1 MKNLVAVLFAMLSLN
16 AFSQIPDYVPS
27 YGLAG
32 WWEFDGGFDD
42 RSGNGNHGIAEGNS
56 PPVLGADRHGDDDS
70 ALFLTG
76 GGFLNCG
83 DDNSLRATSEL
94 SVSFWFFAQEGANNS
109 NNAYHI
115 LLNKEGEYE
124 FGFQSGT
131 LYYAIDN
138 SSPNWNW
145 QTIAQ
150 NVPSDTWQHFAF
162 TYDGSSIE
170 CFMNGIPVYSLS
182 ANGSIQDHHPDADAL
197 WLGNRPLTDIPF
209 VGALDEVGVW
219 TTALSAFEVLGLF
232 ENQVPVGGCTEPTS
246 CNYDASADWDDGQC
260 IPAGCEDEYACNYD
274 ATAGCDDGSCD
285 YSCCPGP
292 GCCGAGTTW
301 NWTTTECDVTNPS
314 DSNFDGCVQLS
325 DLLDLLSAY
334 GSCAWQCGDP
344 VSYQGYDYKT
354 VQIGEQCWFAENA
367 RYLPQVS
374 PAETGSE
381 DDGLPH
387 AYVYGNESSDV
398 TEAKANENYSLFG
411 ALYNY
416 IALSSWQIC
425 PNGWHMANDMD
436 FVTLEQFAGMSNE
449 QVQLEGGTWRGTNEG
464 SRLKSLDDNDIWWYS
479 GGGSG
484 IDGGGSDEFGFK
496 ALPGGARTT
505 TPPGPYRSI
514 HTNFNIWTPPY
525 ARSLAANE
533 FTIWR
538 RALGDNVVEEDACS
552 VRCIKDA
559 E

>member
-1 MKNLVAVLFAMLSLN
+1 MKNLAAVLFALLSLN
-16 AFSQIPDYVPS
+16 ALSQIPDYVPTE
-27 YGLAG
+27 GLAG

-42 RSGNGNHGIAEGNS
+42 HSGNGNHGIAEGSS
-56 PPVLGADRHGDDDS
+56 PPILGADRHGDDAS

-76 GGFLNCG
+76 GGILNCG

-94 SVSFWFFAQEGANNS
+94 SVSFWFLAQEGANNS

-131 LYYAIDN
+131 LFYAIDN

-150 NVPSDTWQHFAF
+150 NVPSDTWQHFAL

-170 CFMNGIPVYSLS
+170 CFMNGTPVYSLS

-197 WLGNRPLTDIPF
+197 WLGNRPITDIPF
-209 VGALDEVGVW
+209 VGALDDVGIW

-232 ENQVPVGGCTEPTS
+232 ENQAPVGGCTEPTS
-246 CNYDASADWDDGQC
+246 CNYDDSANWDDGSC

-301 NWTTTECDVTNPS
+301 NWTTSECDVTNPS

-334 GSCAWQCGDP
+334 GTCAWQCGDL
-344 VSYQGYDYKT
+344 VSHQGYDYET

-367 RYLPQVS
+367 RYLPSVS
-374 PAETGSE
+374 PPEVGSVTE
-381 DDGLPH
+381 PH
-387 AYVYGNESSDV
+387 AYVFGYSGNDV
-398 TEAKANENYSLFG
+398 SEAELLHG
-411 ALYNY
+411 AVLYNG
-416 IALSSWQIC
+416 IALSEWDIC
-425 PNGWHMANDMD
+425 PSGWH
-436 FVTLEQFAGMSNE
+436 VPSEIEWQVLESLLGMSQDEIDIQNSYRGN
-449 QVQLEGGTWRGTNEG
+449 QANALKSGSEGWQSTACSSAAPGTNEFG
-464 SRLKSLDDNDIWWYS
+464 FGAEPAGIRHFS
-479 GGGSG
+479 GGGT
-484 IDGGGSDEFGFK
+484 FTYNC
-496 ALPGGARTT
+496 AQTT
-505 TPPGPYRSI
+505 FWSSTDYS
-514 HTNFNIWTPPY
+514 
-525 ARSLAANE
+525 
-533 FTIWR
+533 R
-538 RALGDNVVEEDACS
+538 RALAGDKEGIYRSTETPEYGFS
-552 VRCIKDA
+552 VRCIQD
-559 E
+559 